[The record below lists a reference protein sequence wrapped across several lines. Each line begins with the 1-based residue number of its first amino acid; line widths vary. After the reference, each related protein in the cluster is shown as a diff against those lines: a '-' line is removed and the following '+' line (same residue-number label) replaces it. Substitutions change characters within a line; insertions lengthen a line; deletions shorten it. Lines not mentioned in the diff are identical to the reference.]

1 MKCCLACKVIIK
13 HIFDESK
20 CSGGT
25 VRHYAFA
32 LHHQGLGA
40 VVHMDDKVGGDTL
53 DSEAERELEALLNS

>member
-53 DSEAERELEALLNS
+53 DSGNP